1 MGEVETLNNMK
12 TEVLKETGDP
22 AKGLV
27 ISFDD
32 EASVKPKPI
41 LKERKFSKRI
51 SKDQSFSSDPVMIML
66 DMNEEIDSDN
76 RDSSPLCKTQEK
88 DGISKGKDYIES
100 NPWNSYDI
108 DELISPSEIPRF
120 SIDPNIPLEPMVE
133 INDISDSDS
142 GKATGLIIGDK
153 LLFSGET
160 TANSM
165 AKKKEKIILQSLRR
179 KQQAEA
185 NR

>member
-1 MGEVETLNNMK
+1 MGRSGSLENGILGLSSLSNLNSNSNKSIQSKLTDEEVETLNNMK

-22 AKGLV
+22 AKGFV

-76 RDSSPLCKTQEK
+76 RDSSPLCKQTQEK

-100 NPWNSYDI
+100 NPWNSYDT

-133 INDISDSDS
+133 INDISDS
-142 GKATGLIIGDK
+142 
-153 LLFSGET
+153 
-160 TANSM
+160 
-165 AKKKEKIILQSLRR
+165 
-179 KQQAEA
+179 
-185 NR
+185 